1 MRRLLAASAFFPFLL
16 LLLAASPADENLRRI
31 EAAWKPAEALAN
43 ASVPGVS
50 VAVVRDSKLAW
61 AKGYGVKR
69 AGGKD
74 PIDANTM
81 FQAASISK
89 PVAAMAAMH
98 MSQYGNFAL
107 DENVNA
113 KLKSWKVPEN
123 AFTTDA
129 KVTLRGLL
137 SHSAGLTVH
146 GFRGYAQGEGVPTT
160 IQVLNGAP
168 PANSK
173 PVVVDTKP
181 GTLWRYSGGGYTV
194 LQQLLMDRMDG
205 KSFPEIMAMTVLNK
219 LGMQNSTYDQP
230 LPPRFAMQAAH
241 GHKKDGAVLPGEWHT
256 YPEMAAAGLWTTPSD
271 LAKVMIE
278 MHKASRGEFNRVIE
292 KKTALEMLRVQKGE
306 YGLGWAIKGSQ
317 DFTHGGSNEGFKCLL
332 YSTGRDGV
340 IVMTNGDR
348 GFDVIREIVK
358 AVSVEYGWQNVKI

>member
-1 MRRLLAASAFFPFLL
+1 MRSLLAGSVFSPLLL
-16 LLLAASPADENLRRI
+16 LLLAASPNDESLRRI
-31 EAAWKPAEALAN
+31 EAAWKPAEAMAN
-43 ASVPGVS
+43 ANVPGVS

-69 AGGKD
+69 SGGKESV
-74 PIDANTM
+74 DANIM

-98 MSQYGNFAL
+98 MSQYGNFSL
-107 DENVNA
+107 DEDVNG
-113 KLKSWKVPEN
+113 KMKSWKVPEN
-123 AFTTDA
+123 AFTSDA

-146 GFRGYAQGEGVPTT
+146 GFRGYGQGEGVPTT
-160 IQVLNGAP
+160 IQVLNGTP

-181 GTLWRYSGGGYTV
+181 GTAFRYSGGGYTV
-194 LQQLLMDRMDG
+194 LQQLMMDRMNG

-219 LGMQNSTYDQP
+219 LGMRDSTYEQP
-230 LPPRFAMQAAH
+230 LPPKFAVQAAH
-241 GHKKDGAVLPGEWHT
+241 GHKKEGTVVPGEWHT

-278 MHKASRGEFNRVIE
+278 MQKAARGESNQVIE
-292 KKTALEMLRVQKGE
+292 KNTALEMLRVQKGD
-306 YGLGWAIKGSQ
+306 YGLGWGIAGPQ
-317 DFTHGGSNEGFKCLL
+317 EFTHGGSNEGFRCLL
-332 YSTGRDGV
+332 YSSGRDGV
-340 IVMTNGDR
+340 IVMTNADR
-348 GFDVIREIVK
+348 GFDVIRPIVK
-358 AVSVEYGWQNVKI
+358 AVSVEYGWPAPKI